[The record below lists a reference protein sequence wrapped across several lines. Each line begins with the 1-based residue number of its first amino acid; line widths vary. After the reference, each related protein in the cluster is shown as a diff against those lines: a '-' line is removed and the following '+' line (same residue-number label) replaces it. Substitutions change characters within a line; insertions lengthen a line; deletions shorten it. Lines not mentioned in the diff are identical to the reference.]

1 MACPV
6 CGNASACLHER
17 ARTAVLIDPDFSE
30 DSEQRF
36 ARSLEERSLDER
48 SLEQPASLA
57 VAANGGP
64 QPQTALDDEYWR
76 QEVASRVEQ
85 HRARRRGRVDPNA
98 TMQLDFA
105 GDGVYAVPEIQHQPV
120 AIRPPMRESTTS
132 IKERVMAMVMAS
144 AAFREAARE
153 PELRRSPEV
162 RSAGMQLAESE
173 PGLQLEAEAH
183 RLLSVRVDP
192 FGVIQ

>member
-17 ARTAVLIDPDFSE
+17 ARTAVLIDPDFSD

-36 ARSLEERSLDER
+36 ARSLEERSPEER

-57 VAANGGP
+57 MAANGCLGP
-64 QPQTALDDEYWR
+64 QIAVDEEYWR
-76 QEVASRVEQ
+76 QEVASRVQQ

-105 GDGVYAVPEIQHQPV
+105 GDGVYAVPDLQHQPITI
-120 AIRPPMRESTTS
+120 AIKPPMQESTTS
-132 IKERVMAMVMAS
+132 IKERVMAMV
-144 AAFREAARE
+144 
-153 PELRRSPEV
+153 
-162 RSAGMQLAESE
+162 
-173 PGLQLEAEAH
+173 
-183 RLLSVRVDP
+183 
-192 FGVIQ
+192 